1 MVTDMNPAAWA
12 GVAAAALAAVA
23 GAAWAWHRRSGRVA
37 AAATTAATP
46 PSSDSLTGLP
56 TRERFE
62 ALLNE
67 RSVALEK
74 SGRDGCLMVVGL
86 DDLRLL
92 RDDAGA
98 PEAELALAAAATL
111 LRQNVGAT
119 TPLARVDADTFALW
133 LDAPREAAEKLAT
146 RLVEAFDAPLQ
157 AGGRECRVGVSI
169 GVALAPEHGSGIRLL
184 GRAAA
189 AMQSV
194 RRSGGHA
201 HAVFDARIDANHN
214 EELLIARELQ
224 HAVVKRQ
231 LELFFQPRID
241 ASTLQV
247 TAVEALLRWRHPNL
261 GPVSP
266 ARFIPIAERHGLIE
280 TIGGWALDAALR
292 QPHCGAK
299 AGLKLRVAVNVSGV
313 QFRQDDFASRL
324 ERGLKA
330 HGIPADA
337 LICELTQAVA
347 MENTEATRRAFAR
360 LGKLG
365 VPVAIDDFAASAA
378 GRPRAVAPA
387 GARAADRPGHRGG
400 AAPQRRRARDGRECG
415 AGGEGAG
422 PERGRRR
429 RRDGGAARCG
439 GAPGL
444 PPAAGLHG
452 GAADERTRRGAVG
465 GRRAEH
471 AGADPATQRLQ
482 GHAADGRTCRAN
494 RLRGHAH
501 LAAALS
507 ARSALRPGGAS
518 RAFHR
523 RRLQCLGT
531 QRDGR
536 SHDGRAP
543 TQEFFRAS
551 LSHRHGRASRALFVR
566 PRPDQQRHHL
576 RPARPGRDQGQRR
589 HRHQPGRPR
598 YLRSLDTRPASTSRW
613 PSAATKTWAAAS
625 RRSSRSSTASTPTPA
640 PSTAPIR
647 SGTAAPTC
655 S

>member
-1 MVTDMNPAAWA
+1 MFADMNPVVWG
-12 GVAAAALAAVA
+12 GVAATALASAA
-23 GAAWAWHRRSGRVA
+23 GLGWAWKRRSRHAPA
-37 AAATTAATP
+37 AAPASPPAAGGP
-46 PSSDSLTGLP
+46 QDLLASLP

-67 RSVALEK
+67 RGMALDK
-74 SGRDGCLMVVGL
+74 SGRDGCLIAVGL

-98 PEAELALAAAATL
+98 PVAELALAAAAAL
-111 LRQNVGAT
+111 LRQQVGAA
-119 TPLARVDADTFALW
+119 TPLARVDGDTFAVW

-146 RLVEAFDAPLQ
+146 RLVEAFEAPLQ

-189 AMQSV
+189 AMQAV

-231 LELFFQPRID
+231 LELFFQPRVD
-241 ASTLQV
+241 AASLQV

-261 GPVSP
+261 GLVSP

-292 QPHCGAK
+292 QAALWRQ

-347 MENTEATRRAFAR
+347 MENTEATRQAFAR

-365 VPVAIDDFAASAA
+365 VPVSIDDFAAGAA
-378 GRPRAVAPA
+378 GLAALSHQPVRELQIDRATVAALHRSVDARAMVESAVQAAKELGLSVVAEGVETEAQRDAAVRLGCHQLQGHLVARPMSARAVVLWAADAPSTLAQTLQPNGFKDTLPMAAPAAPA
-387 GARAADRPGHRGG
+387 G
-400 AAPQRRRARDGRECG
+400 
-415 AGGEGAG
+415 
-422 PERGRRR
+422 
-429 RRDGGAARCG
+429 
-439 GAPGL
+439 
-444 PPAAGLHG
+444 
-452 GAADERTRRGAVG
+452 
-465 GRRAEH
+465 
-471 AGADPATQRLQ
+471 
-482 GHAADGRTCRAN
+482 
-494 RLRGHAH
+494 
-501 LAAALS
+501 
-507 ARSALRPGGAS
+507 
-518 RAFHR
+518 F
-523 RRLQCLGT
+523 
-531 QRDGR
+531 
-536 SHDGRAP
+536 
-543 TQEFFRAS
+543 
-551 LSHRHGRASRALFVR
+551 
-566 PRPDQQRHHL
+566 
-576 RPARPGRDQGQRR
+576 
-589 HRHQPGRPR
+589 
-598 YLRSLDTRPASTSRW
+598 
-613 PSAATKTWAAAS
+613 AATRIS
-625 RRSSRSSTASTPTPA
+625 LQR
-640 PSTAPIR
+640 
-647 SGTAAPTC
+647 
-655 S
+655 